1 VRAAEYAVVA
11 HGRHASDNDQNSM
24 LWFGVPSSV
33 AGASRTGTLVRT
45 FYLIFDGK
53 ISSASQRSDFC
64 VQYKDERNWAVLL
77 ETQEPAGK
85 QGATTPGMQPIA
97 KERERN
103 LEGRG
108 CKQ

>member
-1 VRAAEYAVVA
+1 MPDEERFCPGTCVPVLKIGGNVSRLRAKPA
-11 HGRHASDNDQNSM
+11 H
-24 LWFGVPSSV
+24 
-33 AGASRTGTLVRT
+33 LVGH
-45 FYLIFDGK
+45 LP
-53 ISSASQRSDFC
+53 ASQRSDFC

-85 QGATTPGMQPIA
+85 QGATTPGMQPMA